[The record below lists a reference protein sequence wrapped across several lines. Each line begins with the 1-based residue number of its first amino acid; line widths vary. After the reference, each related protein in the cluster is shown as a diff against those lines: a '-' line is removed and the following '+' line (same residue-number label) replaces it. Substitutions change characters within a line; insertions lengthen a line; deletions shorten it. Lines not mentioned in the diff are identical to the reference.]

1 MPADIMGFP
10 LALVSILCFG
20 SNFVVTKRY
29 KSGDGMFFQF
39 VMCSAIFFAGLIN
52 YIVQCAQQGQCPRF
66 EPVAMLG
73 GVVWCLGNVWVV
85 PIVKTIGLSLGLLI
99 WGMANMLIG
108 WASGRF
114 GLFGLTAN
122 SVANPGFN
130 DAGVVLACLA
140 LSVYLFIKPESMGG
154 KGGKGGKGGVGGAEQ
169 GLLDVDE
176 EHDAAYVKGIITDG
190 ELASAAGGINAD
202 GAKEGEAAAAAAD
215 GDETSWTDRL
225 TEPQKRVFGVTMSV
239 VSGLL
244 YGSNFNPP
252 QYVVDHPETF
262 PGASK
267 DLADYVFP
275 HFCGILLTSTLFVQ
289 LYAGASRNAPRV
301 YPEIVLPGFISGLMW
316 ATAQICWF
324 SANAKLGFAVAFP
337 LISIGPGLVG
347 ALWGVFAFGEI
358 KGLRNFALLAVAGSL
373 TMGAAVCIALSN

>member
-1 MPADIMGFP
+1 
-10 LALVSILCFG
+10 
-20 SNFVVTKRY
+20 
-29 KSGDGMFFQF
+29 MFFQF

-52 YIVQCAQQGQCPRF
+52 YIVQCYQQGQCPRF

-73 GVVWCLGNVWVV
+73 GVVWCMGNVWVV

-122 SVANPGFN
+122 AVANPGFN

-140 LSVYLFIKPESMGG
+140 LSVYLFIKPEAMGAAN
-154 KGGKGGKGGVGGAEQ
+154 KGGAGGVGGAEQ

-176 EHDAAYVKGIITDG
+176 EHDAAYVKGIITD
-190 ELASAAGGINAD
+190 AAGAVNAD
-202 GAKEGEAAAAAAD
+202 GAAEGGAKAAAAED

-225 TEPQKRVFGVTMSV
+225 SEPQNRVFGVTMSV

-252 QYVVDHPETF
+252 QYVVDHPDVF
-262 PGASK
+262 VGASK

-275 HFCGILLTSTLFVQ
+275 HFCGIMLTSVLFVQ

-358 KGLRNFALLAVAGSL
+358 KGLRNFGLLAVAGSL

>member
-1 MPADIMGFP
+1 
-10 LALVSILCFG
+10 
-20 SNFVVTKRY
+20 
-29 KSGDGMFFQF
+29 
-39 VMCSAIFFAGLIN
+39 
-52 YIVQCAQQGQCPRF
+52 
-66 EPVAMLG
+66 
-73 GVVWCLGNVWVV
+73 
-85 PIVKTIGLSLGLLI
+85 
-99 WGMANMLIG
+99 
-108 WASGRF
+108 
-114 GLFGLTAN
+114 
-122 SVANPGFN
+122 VANPGFN

-140 LSVYLFIKPESMGG
+140 LSVYLFIKPEQMGG
-154 KGGKGGKGGVGGAEQ
+154 ATKAAGGAGGVGGAEQ

-190 ELASAAGGINAD
+190 ELAGAAAGGGGINAD
-202 GAKEGEAAAAAAD
+202 AKGAAAAAA
-215 GDETSWTDRL
+215 GGGEEAETSWTDRL
-225 TEPQKRVFGVTMSV
+225 TDPQKRIFGVTMSV

-244 YGSNFNPP
+244 YGTNFNPP
-252 QYVVDHPETF
+252 QYVVDHPDVF

-267 DLADYVFP
+267 DLGDYVFP
-275 HFCGILLTSTLFVQ
+275 HFCGIFLTSTLFLQ
-289 LYAGASRNAPRV
+289 LYAAASKNSPRV

-358 KGLRNFALLAVAGSL
+358 KGLRNFGLLAVAGSL

>member
-1 MPADIMGFP
+1 
-10 LALVSILCFG
+10 
-20 SNFVVTKRY
+20 
-29 KSGDGMFFQF
+29 MFFQF

-52 YIVQCAQQGQCPRF
+52 YVVQCAQQGQCPRF

-85 PIVKTIGLSLGLLI
+85 PIVKTVGLSLGLLI

-114 GLFGLTAN
+114 GLFGLTPNA
-122 SVANPGFN
+122 VAKPGFN

-140 LSVYLFIKPESMGG
+140 LSVYLFIQPEQMGG
-154 KGGKGGKGGVGGAEQ
+154 AKKAAGGGGGVGGAEQ

-176 EHDAAYVKGIITDG
+176 EHDAAYVKGLITEG
-190 ELASAAGGINAD
+190 EGAGAAGGINAD
-202 GAKEGEAAAAAAD
+202 AKAGGAAAAAGGD
-215 GDETSWTDRL
+215 GEAETSWTDRL
-225 TEPQKRVFGVTMSV
+225 SDSQKRIFGVTMSV

-244 YGSNFNPP
+244 YGTNFNPP

-267 DLADYVFP
+267 DLGDYVFP
-275 HFCGILLTSTLFVQ
+275 HFCGIFLTSTLFVQ
-289 LYAGASRNAPRV
+289 LYAAVSKNAPKL

-358 KGLRNFALLAVAGSL
+358 KGLRNFGLLAVAGSL